1 MPKMFIR
8 SSKPRKTKNEKIAQ
22 PIHESHKTPLI
33 ASENEGEKPE
43 REESEGSD
51 PPSYPQ
57 NVENLSNQSQKWK
70 DKIPKLQM

>member
-1 MPKMFIR
+1 MFIR
-8 SSKPRKTKNEKIAQ
+8 SSKPRKTKNEKIPQ
-22 PIHESHKTPLI
+22 LIHESHKTPLI
-33 ASENEGEKPE
+33 ASENQSEKPE

-70 DKIPKLQM
+70 DKVPKLQM